1 MAYLYAVRCRPC
13 YASLQRFTLIA
24 PLSSFGDARAPRVVP
39 LQSRV
44 NSIRAPIEINF
55 LFYFPPPPP
64 LARFRGDS
72 RLSLEF
78 SFASQLI
85 AAKNRGGSASISGRP
100 NFAIPV
106 CIRVRLRTRWLVVHT
121 RLRFNARLLSNLLF
135 FLAPP
140 SLSYSSL
147 DSIRPSLAT
156 DFPSISRIENDNFP
170 RRIFPSLLPSF
181 RYTRCAPL
189 IRSVFCIYRAS

>member
-1 MAYLYAVRCRPC
+1 MWKHRGLLIRGALPAVLRVSPTFYADR
-13 YASLQRFTLIA
+13 ASLIVRRRTRPTRRAVAIA
-24 PLSSFGDARAPRVVP
+24 SKFYPRADRDKLSI
-39 LQSRV
+39 L
-44 NSIRAPIEINF
+44 
-55 LFYFPPPPP
+55 FPPSAPS

-156 DFPSISRIENDNFP
+156 DFRSISRIENDNFP
-170 RRIFPSLLPSF
+170 RRIFPSLLPYF
-181 RYTRCAPL
+181 RYTRC
-189 IRSVFCIYRAS
+189 

>member
-1 MAYLYAVRCRPC
+1 MLRVSPTFYADR
-13 YASLQRFTLIA
+13 ASLIVRRRTRPTRRAVAIA
-24 PLSSFGDARAPRVVP
+24 SKFYPRADRDKLSI
-39 LQSRV
+39 L
-44 NSIRAPIEINF
+44 
-55 LFYFPPPPP
+55 FPPSAPS

-156 DFPSISRIENDNFP
+156 DFRSVGSRTI
-170 RRIFPSLLPSF
+170 IFYDEFFLPSF
-181 RYTRCAPL
+181 LPFVTPDANTKRILYL
-189 IRSVFCIYRAS
+189 SSFVV

>member
-1 MAYLYAVRCRPC
+1 MLRVSPTFYADR
-13 YASLQRFTLIA
+13 ASLIVRRRTRPTRRAVAIA
-24 PLSSFGDARAPRVVP
+24 SKFYPRADRDKLSI
-39 LQSRV
+39 L
-44 NSIRAPIEINF
+44 
-55 LFYFPPPPP
+55 FPPSAPS

-156 DFPSISRIENDNFP
+156 DFRSISRIENDNFL
-170 RRIFPSLLPSF
+170 RRIFPSFLPFVTPDANTKRILYLSSF
-181 RYTRCAPL
+181 
-189 IRSVFCIYRAS
+189 VV